1 MKFFFEVEK
10 REYELFSIFEKGGQG
25 LFSVFEKEGDK
36 DFLMIEKGKVGVQG
50 RKDFFWHQA
59 ISKTQR
65 GYLENFAH
73 SL

>member
-1 MKFFFEVEK
+1 MNFFRSLK
-10 REYELFSIFEKGGQG
+10 KGGKDFFPF
-25 LFSVFEKEGDK
+25 LKKRGDK
-36 DFLMIEKGKVGVQG
+36 DFLMIEKGRVGVQG
-50 RKDFFWHQA
+50 GKDFFWHQA